1 MGRRLGCFCEGPV
14 DDKVDQ
20 LITNVRVLQ
29 GLPYRTIYAPQWGS
43 RLGWRN
49 VGSSTRD
56 SCQLCRVRSSS
67 ETTAPPENTGSTSV
81 LDAPSLFRFF
91 SLDAKFCVTI
101 NLIDIF
107 FFPLQVIMLCST
119 PRVSSSSSFFFL
131 FLSFRSIPQFL
142 PCGFYISSYSTW
154 AKSRNCRSG
163 SICDLVFH
171 HSLFCPVS
179 CAASCTGDYIY
190 RKDTHAVKRHLIES
204 SSCMPT
210 AKSVTVAIR

>member
-1 MGRRLGCFCEGPV
+1 MSAVQLVILVNYVELGHR
-14 DDKVDQ
+14 
-20 LITNVRVLQ
+20 VRQRPHPKTLAP
-29 GLPYRTIYAPQWGS
+29 LPYLTPPRCSASFHLMPNFAWLLILSTF
-43 RLGWRN
+43 
-49 VGSSTRD
+49 SS
-56 SCQLCRVRSSS
+56 
-67 ETTAPPENTGSTSV
+67 
-81 LDAPSLFRFF
+81 
-91 SLDAKFCVTI
+91 
-101 NLIDIF
+101 
-107 FFPLQVIMLCST
+107 FPLQVIMLCST